1 MALLDVNVLHVGP
14 GVAVLECRGEHDL
27 ATSNGLG
34 RQLHD
39 LVAANELVVVDVSEA
54 EFIDSTFMQQ
64 LLLADRVSRSEGK
77 RLVLQVG
84 TARVVERAI
93 EVSGILEVIEHT
105 TTREEAL
112 SNTAG

>member
-1 MALLDVNVLHVGP
+1 MTSLDVNVLHVRP

-27 ATSNGLG
+27 ATTHGLG

-39 LVAANELVVVDVSEA
+39 FVAKNELVVVDVSEA

-64 LLLADRVSRSEGK
+64 LLLADRTSRSEGK

-93 EVSGILEVIEHT
+93 EVSGILDVIEHAS
-105 TTREEAL
+105 TREQAL
-112 SNTAG
+112 SNLAG

>member
-1 MALLDVNVLHVGP
+1 MASIDVNVLHVRP

-27 ATSNGLG
+27 ATTDGLG

-39 LVAANELVVVDVSEA
+39 LVAENDLVVVDVSEA

-64 LLLADRVSRSEGK
+64 LLVADRASRSDGK
-77 RLVLQVG
+77 RLVLLVG

-93 EVSGILEVIEHT
+93 EVSGILDVIEHAS
-105 TTREEAL
+105 TREQAL
-112 SNTAG
+112 SVG